1 MSGAFY
7 RIEHDTRYVH
17 AAPVS
22 MSQHVA
28 YLAPRRLARQV
39 VHGYALEVEPEP
51 TDQVGRT
58 DYYGNAVTQFAILR
72 RYLALRVRAM
82 SLVEVRASDSA
93 IDPERSPAWEEVR
106 DAGAFRAGA
115 QLDEAAQFRYP
126 SPYVQ
131 PAEELAAFAR
141 PSFGARRPLLAASI
155 DLMQRIHDE
164 FQFDPGVTTI
174 TTPISRVLS
183 ERRGV
188 CQDFAHL
195 QIACLRSLGLPARY
209 ISGYLLTDPP
219 PGSPRLIGAD
229 ASHAW
234 LSVCCPRHGWVDLD
248 PTNAVL
254 PSIRHVTLAW
264 GRDYG
269 DVSPLRGVVLG
280 GGEHELSVGVSVVPA
295 EAPVQKNER

>member
-1 MSGAFY
+1 MSMAFY
-7 RIEHDTRYVH
+7 RIEHDTRYIH

-28 YLAPRRLARQV
+28 YLVPRRLAHQA
-39 VHGYALEVEPEP
+39 VHGYALDVEPVP
-51 TDQVGRT
+51 TDVVERT
-58 DYYGNAVTQFAILR
+58 DYYGNAVTQFSILQ
-72 RYLALRVRAM
+72 RYMELRVRAT
-82 SLVEVRASDSA
+82 SVVEVHESGAT
-93 IDPERSPAWEEVR
+93 IDPEDSPPWEAVR
-106 DAGAFRAGA
+106 DAGAFRPGA
-115 QLDEAAQFRYP
+115 PLDESAQFRYP

-141 PSFGARRPLLAASI
+141 PSFTAGRPLLAGAI
-155 DLMQRIHDE
+155 ELMQRIHHE
-164 FQFDPGVTTI
+164 FQFDSAATTV

-195 QIACLRSLGLPARY
+195 QIACLRSLGIPARY
-209 ISGYLLTDPP
+209 TSGYLLTDPP

-254 PSIRHVTLAW
+254 PGLRHVTLAW

-280 GGEHELSVGVSVVPA
+280 GGEHELTVGVSVVPA
-295 EAPVQKNER
+295 SDPGRATPG

>member
-1 MSGAFY
+1 MSAAFY

-17 AAPVS
+17 AAAVS

-28 YLAPRRLARQV
+28 YLTPRRLAHQA
-39 VHGYALEVEPEP
+39 VHEYALGVEPEP
-51 TDQVGRT
+51 ADYVDRI
-58 DYYGNAVTQFAILR
+58 DYYGNAVARFSVLR
-72 RYLALRVRAM
+72 KYTELRVRAT
-82 SLVEVRASDSA
+82 SLVEVRESGPA
-93 IDPERSPAWEEVR
+93 IDPQDSPAWEEVR
-106 DAGAFRAGA
+106 EAGAFRSGLP
-115 QLDEAAQFRYP
+115 LDEAAQFRYP

-131 PAEELAAFAR
+131 PTEELAAFAR
-141 PSFGARRPLLAASI
+141 PSFGPGRPLLAGAI

-195 QIACLRSLGLPARY
+195 QIACLRSLGIPARY
-209 ISGYLLTDPP
+209 TSGYLLTDPP

-254 PSIRHVTLAW
+254 PGLRHVTLAW

-295 EAPVQKNER
+295 DAKPDSPAL